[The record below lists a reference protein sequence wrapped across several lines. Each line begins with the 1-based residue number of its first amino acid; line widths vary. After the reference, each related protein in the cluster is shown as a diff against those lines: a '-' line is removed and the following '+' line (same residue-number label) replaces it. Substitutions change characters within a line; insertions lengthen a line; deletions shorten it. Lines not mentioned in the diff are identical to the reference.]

1 MCLFY
6 RRAAASLASG
16 TDQPLASGDQYK
28 PFDPVSDSFNDSFH
42 ANCDNSKSSFKKTA
56 GTDHLNVSGLDSSP
70 AGASVPSSSLASPA
84 NVGIAKRDAAF
95 KEDQQVFRGVRG
107 VAARPSPVG
116 RLSLIDTKW
125 LERCQVFGE
134 METEVKPGAG
144 NQEKA
149 PGMREEEADRIP
161 GNKEDDGLR
170 DAGHLEGG
178 EALKDHAPDED
189 VHERR
194 PKQSQQQM
202 QEKVTDRQQA
212 SPETSL
218 IPNTEDKLEN
228 NGDCTKKK
236 GKKRQ
241 REGENVGGEVSEEGG
256 VKKRR
261 RNAKKDSDVNLSP
274 DQAGGKKRRVKKKDG
289 ETKEEKD
296 TKLPKEVKFVSP
308 SCTRLCIIVTK
319 K

>member
-1 MCLFY
+1 M
-6 RRAAASLASG
+6 ASE
-16 TDQPLASGDQYK
+16 DQYK

-42 ANCDNSKSSFKKTA
+42 ANCDNSKSSFKKTM
-56 GTDHLNVSGLDSSP
+56 GTDNLNVSGLNSSP

-149 PGMREEEADRIP
+149 PGMREEEVDRIT
-161 GNKEDDGLR
+161 GNKEKDGLR
-170 DAGHLEGG
+170 DAGHSEGG
-178 EALKDHAPDED
+178 EALKGHSPDED
-189 VHERR
+189 VHKRR

-202 QEKVTDRQQA
+202 QEKVTDGQQE

-218 IPNTEDKLEN
+218 VPLSNTEDKNKLK

-241 REGENVGGEVSEEGG
+241 REGENTGGEVSEEGG

-261 RNAKKDSDVNLSP
+261 RNTKKESSDVNPSP

-296 TKLPKEVKFVSP
+296 TKLPKEVKCVS
-308 SCTRLCIIVTK
+308 L
-319 K
+319 

>member
-1 MCLFY
+1 MD
-6 RRAAASLASG
+6 
-16 TDQPLASGDQYK
+16 TD
-28 PFDPVSDSFNDSFH
+28 N
-42 ANCDNSKSSFKKTA
+42 
-56 GTDHLNVSGLDSSP
+56 LNVSGLNSSP
-70 AGASVPSSSLASPA
+70 AGASVPASSSLASPA

-107 VAARPSPVG
+107 VAARPPPVG

-149 PGMREEEADRIP
+149 PGMREEEVDRIT
-161 GNKEDDGLR
+161 GNTEKDGFR
-170 DAGHLEGG
+170 DAGHSEGG
-178 EALKDHAPDED
+178 EALKVHSPDED
-189 VHERR
+189 VHKRR
-194 PKQSQQQM
+194 PKQSQQQR
-202 QEKVTDRQQA
+202 QEKVTEGQQE
-212 SPETSL
+212 SPKTSL
-218 IPNTEDKLEN
+218 VNVSNTEDKNKLKD
-228 NGDCTKKK
+228 GDYTKKK

-241 REGENVGGEVSEEGG
+241 REGENMGGGVSEEGG

-261 RNAKKDSDVNLSP
+261 RNTKKESSDVNPSP

-296 TKLPKEVKFVSP
+296 PELPKEVKFVS
-308 SCTRLCIIVTK
+308 L
-319 K
+319 